1 MYVCPSLHLAPL
13 HSPRDQQ
20 QQLLQQQQQLRVPFP
35 GLAPPNSLMGT
46 PSPNNPP
53 AALGS
58 SSSNYNPSNY
68 AAPPSR
74 ASSHASPSSIRP
86 LDSPQAGVF
95 SAAAMVGVGA
105 SSSAAQSHVPG
116 AASSSESGNFGGS
129 SEGGNLSSSS
139 GASPGTSAANSVM
152 TFPRLVNNANRM
164 RRATQLTTLRSLG
177 LQLRATLDGPVSS
190 ACEV

>member
-1 MYVCPSLHLAPL
+1 MYVRPSLHLAPL

-20 QQLLQQQQQLRVPFP
+20 QQLLQQQQQQLRVPFP

-86 LDSPQAGVF
+86 LDSPQA
-95 SAAAMVGVGA
+95 AMVGVGA
-105 SSSAAQSHVPG
+105 SSSPAQSHVPG

-164 RRATQLTTLRSLG
+164 RRAPQLTTLRSLG